1 MAGVTELAL
10 LAAWESG
17 VGRPA
22 VDRAV
27 ALAALASGLSPDD
40 VADLP
45 LGACDL
51 LLLRLREQ
59 CFGPHLDG
67 LADCPDCHAELDVRI
82 DIDELRV
89 DAEPAAAGGD
99 KADGGQVIEVA
110 GAEVRLRPL
119 TSRDVR
125 ACGADRD
132 RLLARC
138 VAGGPENPA
147 PDLLAAVEASLD
159 LLDPQAAVALTLDCP
174 MCGTAWQAPVDVI
187 EFVWSEV
194 HRFAHRLLSDVHTL
208 ARAYGWS
215 EFDVLAVS
223 PPRRR
228 FYLQACGR

>member
-1 MAGVTELAL
+1 MSGVTELAL

-27 ALAALASGLSPDD
+27 TLAALASGLPAED

-45 LGACDL
+45 LGHCDL

-59 CFGPHLDG
+59 CFGPGLDG
-67 LADCPDCHAELDVRI
+67 LARCPHCDAELDVRI
-82 DIDELRV
+82 GIDELRV
-89 DAEPAAAGGD
+89 DAGTAGTVGE
-99 KADGGQVIEVA
+99 AIEVA
-110 GAEVRLRPL
+110 GAQVRLRPL

-125 ACGADRD
+125 ECGGGRD

-138 VAGGPENPA
+138 VAGAPEAPG
-147 PDLLAAVEASLD
+147 PDLLAAVEGRLD

-174 MCGTAWQAPVDVI
+174 VCGTAWQAPVDVT

-194 HRFAHRLLSDVHTL
+194 DRFARRLLSDVHIL
-208 ARAYGWS
+208 ARTYGWS